1 MDQKTTKQ
9 TTTNIEQQIERL
21 HQCHGRLLEEF
32 AKVIVGQRSVLD
44 ELLITIFADGHN
56 LLEGVPGLAKTL
68 MINTLAKMLSLSFRR
83 IQFTPDLMPSDI
95 AGTNVIEEDHTTG
108 KRVMVFMPGPIFT
121 NIVLADEINRTPPK
135 TQSALLQAMQEK
147 EVTVGG
153 KTYQLELPLFVLATQ
168 NPIDQEGTYP
178 LPEAQKDR
186 FLLNTIIKYPKLG
199 EEEDIVQATTMN
211 VVPDVK
217 PVLDRATLQAFQRT
231 VRDIPVSRHVM
242 GYAVDLA
249 RATRP
254 VEEGSPDFIR
264 REVTW
269 GAGPRA
275 SQSLTL
281 CAKCYAALD
290 GRMNVSCDDVRHVA
304 LPVMRHRIGPS
315 FMAEA
320 EGISTDRII
329 ERLVEQVPERAKA

>member
-1 MDQKTTKQ
+1 MSQNATKKTEG
-9 TTTNIEQQIERL
+9 IEQQVERL
-21 HQCHGRLLEEF
+21 HGCREQLMKEF
-32 AKVIVGQRSVLD
+32 AKVIVGQRQVLE
-44 ELLITIFADGHN
+44 ELLVTIFADGHN

-68 MINTLAKMLSLSFRR
+68 MINTLAQMLSLNFKR

-121 NIVLADEINRTPPK
+121 NLVLADEINRTPPK

-153 KTYQLELPLFVLATQ
+153 KTYKLELPLFVLATQ

-186 FLLNTIIKYPKLG
+186 FLLNTIIGYPKVD
-199 EEEDIVQATTMN
+199 EEEEIVAATTTN
-211 VVPDVK
+211 AIADVK
-217 PVLDRATLQAFQRT
+217 PVLDRDTLRGLQRT
-231 VRDIPVSRHVM
+231 VRDIPVSKHVM

-249 RATRP
+249 RSTRP
-254 VEEGSPDFIR
+254 LEPGSPEFVR

-281 CAKCYAALD
+281 CAKCYAALC
-290 GRMNVSCDDVRHVA
+290 GRVNVSCDDVRHLA

-320 EGISTDRII
+320 EGITTDQIVT
-329 ERLVEQVPERAKA
+329 RLLEKVPERAKQ